1 MLFDT
6 EKILTHQNNEKYLID
21 IVFFNTLINN
31 INYELSYIYYKNIN
45 YDEFIRDKFKN
56 MLRYYYFNKHEDKI
70 SKIINY
76 NRNKNI

>member
-56 MLRYYYFNKHEDKI
+56 MLDIKLRHLLAYDHFEAFNIKQEI
-70 SKIINY
+70 
-76 NRNKNI
+76 